1 MPLVG
6 GLIDYLATA
15 RRFSPNA
22 RLFLIYALTSQTGS
36 GIWTVMFNLYLLR
49 SGFSTG
55 FVGIFLMVDMFVH
68 GLVAF
73 PAGLI
78 ADKIGRRRAF
88 FFSTCY

>member
-1 MPLVG
+1 MG

-49 SGFSTG
+49 SGFSMG
-55 FVGIFLMVDMFVH
+55 FVGIF
-68 GLVAF
+68 
-73 PAGLI
+73 
-78 ADKIGRRRAF
+78 
-88 FFSTCY
+88 

>member
-1 MPLVG
+1 MASLATPPEAGGPKRGLPLVG

-49 SGFSTG
+49 S
-55 FVGIFLMVDMFVH
+55 LH
-68 GLVAF
+68 L
-73 PAGLI
+73 
-78 ADKIGRRRAF
+78 F
-88 FFSTCY
+88 F